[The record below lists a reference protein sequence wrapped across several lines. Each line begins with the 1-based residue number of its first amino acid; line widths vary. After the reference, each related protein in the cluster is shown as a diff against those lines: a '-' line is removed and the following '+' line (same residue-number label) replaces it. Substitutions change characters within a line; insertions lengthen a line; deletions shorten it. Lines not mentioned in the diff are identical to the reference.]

1 VRGGG
6 CAATDIGGL
15 KRPRYEDEEL
25 IMKTS
30 KVRGPAA
37 GMAAMSAL
45 MMLAGVAGGVTV
57 GDVTEVEGQRIN
69 KLHGLGLVVGLKGTG
84 DGGEYMPTIRPLM
97 ALLSKLSD
105 PVVSAKELEETRN
118 VAVVTVTCTVPR
130 SGAREGERLD
140 VQVQSI
146 GSCKSLKGGRL
157 FITPLQGPQRNS
169 VVYALA
175 EGAIRLEDSQ
185 VPTSGV
191 VDGGAV
197 IEEAVVTDFVR
208 ENRFR
213 LVLNEAN
220 SEFSWATTIADTINQ
235 HTEYEVGSV
244 IARALDAKT
253 IEVTVPESY
262 RRSVT
267 SFIARIQQLDLILPY
282 SRAKVE
288 INEKTGTI
296 VITGNVEISPAV
308 VSHKQLLVSTEPQ
321 GGPAS
326 GVAGATA
333 AATTASYVPAEGHFF
348 DVDPRHESGVQL
360 RDLVTALIV
369 LKVPAE
375 DRIAVIKLLAR
386 AGRIHAEV
394 VFAD

>member
-1 VRGGG
+1 MSGKAMRLGILVL
-6 CAATDIGGL
+6 AA
-15 KRPRYEDEEL
+15 
-25 IMKTS
+25 
-30 KVRGPAA
+30 
-37 GMAAMSAL
+37 MAAMAA
-45 MMLAGVAGGVTV
+45 AGERACGVTV

-69 KLHGLGLVVGLKGTG
+69 KLHGLGLVVGLRGTG
-84 DGGEYMPTIRPLM
+84 DSGEYMPTIRPLM

-105 PVVSAKELEETRN
+105 TVANVQELEETRN
-118 VAVVTVTCTVPR
+118 VAIVTVTCTVPKT
-130 SGAREGERLD
+130 GAREGDRLD

-175 EGAIRLEDSQ
+175 EGPIRLEDPQ
-185 VPTSGV
+185 TPTSGV

-197 IEEAVVTDFVR
+197 VEEPVVTDFVKD
-208 ENRFR
+208 NRFR

-235 HTEYEVGSV
+235 HTEYEVGTA

-253 IEVTVPESY
+253 IEVTIPEAY
-262 RRSVT
+262 RQQAT
-267 SFIARIQQLDLILPY
+267 TFISRIQRLDLILPY
-282 SRAKVE
+282 SRARVE
-288 INEKTGTI
+288 INEKSGTI

-308 VSHKQLLVSTEPQ
+308 VSHKQLLVTTEAPAA
-321 GGPAS
+321 PAS
-326 GVAGATA
+326 SAAATA
-333 AATTASYVPAEGHFF
+333 AATTAAYVPEQGYFF
-348 DVDPRHESGVQL
+348 GIDPRHEGGVQL
-360 RDLVTALIV
+360 RDLETALNV
-369 LKVPAE
+369 LKVPVE
-375 DRIAVIKLLAR
+375 DRIAIIKLLAK

>member
-1 VRGGG
+1 MRSN
-6 CAATDIGGL
+6 ATLASILALAGM
-15 KRPRYEDEEL
+15 L
-25 IMKTS
+25 ILA
-30 KVRGPAA
+30 PAA
-37 GMAAMSAL
+37 R
-45 MMLAGVAGGVTV
+45 GVTV

-84 DGGEYMPTIRPLM
+84 DSGEYMPTIRPLM

-105 PVVSAKELEETRN
+105 PVVSVEELEETRN
-118 VAVVTVTCTVPR
+118 VAVVTVTCTIPK
-130 SGAREGERLD
+130 SGAREGDRLD

-157 FITPLQGPQRNS
+157 FIAPLQGPQRNS
-169 VVYALA
+169 IVYALA
-175 EGAIRLEDSQ
+175 EGAVRIEDPQ
-185 VPTSGV
+185 VPTCGV

-197 IEEAVVTDFVR
+197 IEEAVVTDFVN

-235 HTEYEVGSV
+235 HTEYEVGSL

-253 IEVTVPESY
+253 IEVTIPEAY
-262 RRSVT
+262 QKNPT
-267 SFIARIQQLDLILPY
+267 SFISRIQRLDLILPY
-282 SRAKVE
+282 SKARVE

-308 VSHKQLLVSTEPQ
+308 VSHKQLLVSTEV
-321 GGPAS
+321 
-326 GVAGATA
+326 VAAPVAQSSTTGAAA

-348 DVDPRHESGVQL
+348 DIDPRSEGGVQL
-360 RDLVTALIV
+360 RDLVTALNV

-375 DRIAVIKLLAR
+375 DRIAIIKLLAK
-386 AGRIHAEV
+386 AGRVHAEV
-394 VFAD
+394 VFAE